1 MSYAV
6 NAITEIFEKE
16 PKMDEENE
24 ERHELGQAETPQ
36 TSTEWYVFHR
46 KTLRG
51 MPHTFDRLGFHIII
65 YEKNVF
71 YSIGV

>member
-24 ERHELGQAETPQ
+24 ERHELGL
-36 TSTEWYVFHR
+36 V
-46 KTLRG
+46 
-51 MPHTFDRLGFHIII
+51 GFHVAHHVHAPPRLTTHNLDTRPDTDAPN
-65 YEKNVF
+65 EL
-71 YSIGV
+71 SQAAHLGRRRS